1 MSNVIVYSD
10 LHRIFTEGSDIVVKR
25 IEDYVDTYKN
35 ILEAVYNQQS
45 LTVVVQN
52 QICLNYL
59 SKMQVRYSE
68 QIEIK
73 VNSPRERFQELTKIS
88 IPDYITEDDIVQDQ
102 LFHKMNEI
110 LFNTAMSFEDNI
122 LNHYIGSYFTNLR
135 FPFSKI
141 VEFLKSLDLS
151 LLNSNKGTAIFRKVY
166 KRRLKLWQEN
176 CYTDSEKNIM
186 SSFFGGYE
194 ALRTKL
200 VQYLIL
206 KGYPKNLIQE
216 MIGELAKDFEKQ
228 RIKDAPFI
236 IKGMDTIDIQRNIK
250 IFLNEGKITGLNH
263 EDIVHKIECLSGL
276 FDEELQYV
284 YRLLREN
291 QAVLD
296 ASILQKVRSK
306 FKNGSE
312 IDILFQ
318 EKLDSIIPPAKV
330 VNPEKIDNI
339 NDWILW
345 ASGSYLPYKFWL
357 EANDAYDDEVDKY
370 ASIYGDWIFN
380 HYDSL
385 ISSENRMLHKTIA
398 NLSSHLKD
406 DEISFVVI
414 IDNFNYKYAQIC
426 KECFIDKG
434 FSTTMDQPMI
444 SMIPTETS
452 VSKTAFFS
460 GQPFNTEDKNYESMC
475 REWETFIGG
484 NVEYLSDVGKVDGIH
499 ENKAKLYILNYL
511 SVDKILHESQ
521 NNSALPI
528 GYRIQEELRAMIN
541 KVVNFSKRLGVENKI
556 KVYFISDHGSTKISG
571 NQQNLIDPKYYKS
584 KAEDCAYRV
593 IALKDEKFDIYKDSI
608 GHLCYVL
615 NRHHYGIKENYLI
628 AKGYNRFMKT
638 DLSFYVHG
646 GITPEENIIPLLKF
660 ERTSVKLIQPEMLLR
675 ENEFRYSTIGSIHI
689 TIKNHNEYSIDN
701 VEISVLNTN
710 IHWEQGTYIISGIEK
725 ESQVDICLDKIRL
738 TRAST
743 EQELLNL
750 KIRFNFLGKE
760 CEQNYEFSIKIK
772 SIQENKFNFDDLL

>member
-10 LHRIFTEGSDIVVKR
+10 LHRIFAEESDIVVRR
-25 IEDYVDTYKN
+25 IEDYVDAYSN
-35 ILEAVYNQQS
+35 ILKAVYHQQA

-52 QICLNYL
+52 QVCLNYL
-59 SKMQVRYSE
+59 RKMQVHYSE
-68 QIEIK
+68 HIEIK
-73 VNSPRERFQELTKIS
+73 TNSPRERFLELSGIS
-88 IPDYITEDDIVQDQ
+88 VPDYITEDDIVQDR
-102 LFHKMNEI
+102 LINEMNEI
-110 LFNTAMSFEDNI
+110 LLNKAMCFEDNI

-151 LLNSNKGTAIFRKVY
+151 ILDSNNGTAILKKVF
-166 KRRLKLWQEN
+166 KRRMRLWQEN
-176 CYTDSEKNIM
+176 CLTDSEKNIVRA
-186 SSFFGGYE
+186 FLDDYE

-200 VQYLIL
+200 GQYLIL
-206 KGYPKNLIQE
+206 KDYHKNLAQD
-216 MIGELAKDFEKQ
+216 MIGDLSKDFEKQ

-236 IKGMDTIDIQRNIK
+236 IEGKDTMEIQRNIK
-250 IFLNEGKITGLNH
+250 IYLNKKKTDDLNH
-263 EDIVHKIECLSGL
+263 EDIVREIECLSGL

-296 ASILQKVRSK
+296 ASLLQKIRAK

-312 IDILFQ
+312 LDISFQ
-318 EKLDSIIPPAKV
+318 EKLNNMIPPVKV
-330 VNPEKIDNI
+330 MNPEKIDTI
-339 NDWILW
+339 NEWIIW
-345 ASGSYLPYKFWL
+345 ASGSYLPYKFWM
-357 EANDAYDDEVDKY
+357 EANDVCDDEVDKY
-370 ASIYGDWIFN
+370 ASIYGDWIIN

-385 ISSENRMLHKTIA
+385 ISSENRILHKTIA
-398 NLSSHLKD
+398 NLSSHLKED
-406 DEISFVVI
+406 GISLIVI
-414 IDNFNYKYAQIC
+414 ADNFNYKYAPLC
-426 KECFIDKG
+426 KEYFNSKG
-434 FSTTMDQPMI
+434 FSNTMDQPTI

-452 VSKTAFFS
+452 VSKAAFFS
-460 GQPFNTEDKNYESMC
+460 GQPFNTEDKSYESMC

-484 NVEYLSDVGKVDGIH
+484 SVEYLSDIGKLDGIH
-499 ENKAKLYILNYL
+499 ENKAKIYILNYL

-528 GYRIQEELRAMIN
+528 GYRIQEELKAMIN

-571 NQQNLIDPKYYKS
+571 SQQNLIDPKYYKS
-584 KAEDCAYRV
+584 KSEDCAYRV
-593 IALKDEKFDIYKDSI
+593 IALKDEKFNIYKDSI

-615 NRHHYGIKENYLI
+615 DRHQYGIKENYLI

-660 ERTSVKLIQPEMLLR
+660 ERINVKLIQPEILLR
-675 ENEFRYSTIGSIHI
+675 NNEFRYSTISSIYI

-701 VEISVLNTN
+701 IEIYVLNAN
-710 IHWEQGTYIISGIEK
+710 IQWEQGIYVLSGIEK
-725 ESQVDICLDKIRL
+725 ESQVDVCLDKIRL
-738 TRAST
+738 TKAPT
-743 EQELLNL
+743 EKELLNL
-750 KIRFNFLGKE
+750 KIRFTFLGKE
-760 CEQNYEFSIKIK
+760 YEQNYEFPIKIK